1 MSLAIV
7 ITATV
12 LATGNN
18 PPSQREGGLARLNW
32 AGTRTGCD
40 GDPNTHRAHGAHLVA
55 TVTAQAITGTVTLKD
70 GRSAPFTARLLPD
83 PGRTYGLFR
92 SEQTFHG
99 VRYLGGWIL
108 NPPSFASARVGAGLD
123 HSRSKQ
129 SGERGVAADTLLPGG
144 SGGAG
149 VDLPVVGVSRGH
161 LTLTG
166 ARVTPVRERRP
177 LTAEDRE
184 EISRGL
190 AKGLEYKDIAAS
202 IERDESVVSR
212 EISRHGGPAG
222 YRAWKAGAAA
232 RESRSRPKERKID
245 ADPDLK
251 ERVTADLKKG
261 WSPEE
266 ISGRLVYDRRRG
278 ETVLSVSH
286 EAIYTWIY
294 AQPKGELARQG
305 VILRTGREQRKPRG
319 RTKPS
324 GAKIVGMVSIEDR
337 PAEVEGR
344 QVPGHWEGDL
354 IIGKQG
360 KSALGTLVER
370 VSRFLIP
377 VPLPRGHDAGEV
389 KNGVFGAVSGLPGWM
404 RRSLTWDQGSEMA
417 RHAALTVAAD
427 LPVYFAH
434 AHSPWERGTNENTNG
449 LIREYLPKGTEITS
463 DPDYLWAVADS
474 LNDRPRAILG
484 FRKPSEVFAE
494 LLLQE
499 SEIPPA

>member
-1 MSLAIV
+1 M
-7 ITATV
+7 
-12 LATGNN
+12 
-18 PPSQREGGLARLNW
+18 
-32 AGTRTGCD
+32 
-40 GDPNTHRAHGAHLVA
+40 
-55 TVTAQAITGTVTLKD
+55 
-70 GRSAPFTARLLPD
+70 
-83 PGRTYGLFR
+83 
-92 SEQTFHG
+92 
-99 VRYLGGWIL
+99 
-108 NPPSFASARVGAGLD
+108 
-123 HSRSKQ
+123 
-129 SGERGVAADTLLPGG
+129 
-144 SGGAG
+144 
-149 VDLPVVGVSRGH
+149 
-161 LTLTG
+161 
-166 ARVTPVRERRP
+166 TPVRERRP